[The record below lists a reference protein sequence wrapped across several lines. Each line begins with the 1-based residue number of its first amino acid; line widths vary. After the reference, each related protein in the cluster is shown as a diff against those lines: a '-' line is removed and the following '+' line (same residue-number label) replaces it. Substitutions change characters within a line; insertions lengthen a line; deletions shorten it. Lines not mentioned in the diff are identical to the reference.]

1 MRKYIVDK
9 LLVLT
14 VIIGIMIVLPFA
26 SRSVTIIIVEIGL
39 AIGYGYMCWRVLVFS
54 LDLLRGSR
62 AQEMQTVYFVGV
74 VLIEKYHILRQKY
87 CIEWKFRYPNNKT
100 ITLLVPVSVPEEE
113 LDTIESP
120 IPNAPVK
127 ITYYRF
133 SKILINWEPI

>member
-1 MRKYIVDK
+1 
-9 LLVLT
+9 
-14 VIIGIMIVLPFA
+14 
-26 SRSVTIIIVEIGL
+26 
-39 AIGYGYMCWRVLVFS
+39 
-54 LDLLRGSR
+54 
-62 AQEMQTVYFVGV
+62 MQTVYFVGV